1 MKKIKI
7 VFVEY
12 QLICGGAEQAL
23 FDLVNL
29 LDRERFEASVFV
41 QSPGGSW
48 EKKFQDAGIP
58 VIHDYDCRKPTFN
71 PVRKLGNF
79 VKKCRV
85 ARANRQGGRGLLEV
99 CLPEQPDIVVSYS
112 AWMQDEIAFVKNAK
126 SVKYIHGDPGT
137 NPVYRKEAVEEQE
150 ILRRYDRIVCVSQA
164 AWDSFRK
171 LSGLEHQTELHYNPL
186 NSDNVR
192 SLSRQPVSLP
202 EDVPLVCAVG
212 RLAEEKGFERLLVIH
227 KNLLDAGIR
236 HRLVIVGDGPDRDF
250 LPRLARALGVQD
262 SVIFAGYQSN
272 PYPYMARSRFLVN
285 SSFTEGLPVIA
296 MEALCLGIPVVSTM
310 PSVGEAFGGE
320 ECGMIT
326 ENSVPAL
333 EAGVRKM
340 LTDEA
345 YYAKLKAG
353 AEKRSA
359 FFDGKRMVREVE
371 EMFLSLLET
380 T

>member
-192 SLSRQPVSLP
+192 ALSRQPVSLP

-212 RLAEEKGFERLLVIH
+212 RLAEEKGFAEEFALYTAVERLAPEVIAS
-227 KNLLDAGIR
+227 KRRIYKGVCANVDFYSGFVYRMLDLPEELFTPIFAISRIAGWSA
-236 HRLVIVGDGPDRDF
+236 HRLEEIVGNSKIIRPSYKNVLPDM
-250 LPRLARALGVQD
+250 
-262 SVIFAGYQSN
+262 
-272 PYPYMARSRFLVN
+272 PY
-285 SSFTEGLPVIA
+285 
-296 MEALCLGIPVVSTM
+296 IP
-310 PSVGEAFGGE
+310 
-320 ECGMIT
+320 
-326 ENSVPAL
+326 
-333 EAGVRKM
+333 
-340 LTDEA
+340 
-345 YYAKLKAG
+345 
-353 AEKRSA
+353 
-359 FFDGKRMVREVE
+359 
-371 EMFLSLLET
+371 LSER
-380 T
+380 